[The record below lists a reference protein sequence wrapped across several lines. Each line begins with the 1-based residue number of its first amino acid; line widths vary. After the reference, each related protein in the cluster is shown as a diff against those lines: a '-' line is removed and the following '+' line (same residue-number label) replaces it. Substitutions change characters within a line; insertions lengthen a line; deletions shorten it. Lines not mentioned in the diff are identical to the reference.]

1 MAIGDRFY
9 SIFFTYSLSPLV
21 YKLSF
26 LCRNTTINRTNLSA
40 LGRVIM
46 TLTFHAFRRVYDIYL
61 PLGDG
66 TCRTFRETYSASN
79 AILGD
84 F

>member
-9 SIFFTYSLSPLV
+9 LIFFTYSLSPLF
-21 YKLSF
+21 YNLSL

-40 LGRVIM
+40 LRRIIM
-46 TLTFHAFRRVYDIYL
+46 PFALHAFRRVYDIYL

-66 TCRTFRETYSASN
+66 TCRTFRKTYSASN

>member
-26 LCRNTTINRTNLSA
+26 LCRNTTINRANLSA
-40 LGRVIM
+40 LRRVIM

-61 PLGDG
+61 PLGNG
-66 TCRTFRETYSASN
+66 ARRTFRETYSAGN
-79 AILGD
+79 TILGN